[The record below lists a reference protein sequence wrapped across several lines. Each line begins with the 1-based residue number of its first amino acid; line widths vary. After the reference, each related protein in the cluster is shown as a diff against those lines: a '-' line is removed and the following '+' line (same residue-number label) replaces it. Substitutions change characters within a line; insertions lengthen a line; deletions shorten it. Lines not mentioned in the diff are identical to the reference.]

1 MKSMR
6 IVCFSMLIFLVPGIV
21 FAQIEKPCFA
31 FLLRGDVSVSCG
43 AAVTQVTRLG
53 DVDEFAVSGEHST
66 LGYVTSEMTKR
77 SGPSAVAISTTTL
90 VDLRSGMTRRLVG
103 DNFLVSTCGGLFW
116 GYDAQRKN
124 SGTRDLIT
132 GEELAVP
139 AYPWFRCSSD
149 RKVTVGTSGERGSD
163 LYEANTSRTKIASAG
178 SFSHGTFSISPNG
191 SQIAYFSDG
200 SPLCVVAPPAAPQC
214 AAESAALPNAPS
226 VDDSG
231 QVLFTTST
239 SQECFYKAPSNFSPQ
254 RPAGT
259 RGEGTDAC
267 LAISY
272 WRPGLKSAT
281 VVESLGRNPQWIS
294 PATAELLRSWAAHP
308 AGGNK

>member
-1 MKSMR
+1 MR
-6 IVCFSMLIFLVPGIV
+6 IVCLGVLLLFVPGVV
-21 FAQIEKPCFA
+21 FAQVEKPCFA

-43 AAVTQVTRLG
+43 GAVTQITRLVG
-53 DVDEFAVSGEHST
+53 VDEFAVSGEHST
-66 LGYVTSEMTKR
+66 LGYITSKVTKR
-77 SGPSAVAISTTTL
+77 AGPSAVAISTTTL

-116 GYDAQRKN
+116 GYDAQRKH

-149 RKVTVGTSGERGSD
+149 RKVMVGTSDERGSD
-163 LYEANTSRTKIASAG
+163 LYEGITSRTKIASAG
-178 SFSHGTFSISPNG
+178 RFSHGTFSVSPNG
-191 SQIAYFSDG
+191 SQVAYFADG

-231 QVLFTTST
+231 QVLFATST
-239 SQECFYKAPSNFSPQ
+239 PQECFYKSSSNFSPQ
-254 RPAGT
+254 RLAGPAN
-259 RGEGTDAC
+259 TDVC
-267 LAISY
+267 LAVGY
-272 WRPGLKSAT
+272 WRPGLKS
-281 VVESLGRNPQWIS
+281 VELVAPLGRNPQWIS
-294 PATAELLRSWAAHP
+294 PATAEMLRSWAAHP
-308 AGGNK
+308 AE